1 MFAREK
7 QSTPAAQSCVRDVL
21 LERSK
26 EMSWMK
32 HVDWDKVDEQ
42 GGLDEETFWDAVAE
56 DLDLD
61 YSEVADRDPLEFM

>member
-1 MFAREK
+1 M
-7 QSTPAAQSCVRDVL
+7 
-21 LERSK
+21 RSK

-32 HVDWDKVDEQ
+32 HVDWDEVEEK

>member
-1 MFAREK
+1 M
-7 QSTPAAQSCVRDVL
+7 
-21 LERSK
+21 RSK

-32 HVDWDKVDEQ
+32 CVDWDKVDEQ

>member
-1 MFAREK
+1 
-7 QSTPAAQSCVRDVL
+7 VWDVL

-32 HVDWDKVDEQ
+32 HVDWDEVEEK